1 MTIRD
6 SRAFRSSRRPA
17 HPGRRSFLLL
27 CALLPLLL
35 AACHGGGSNHQVTI
49 RVMPE
54 SLPAGSQVHLAGNL
68 PALGGWQADG
78 VTMNPAD
85 DGSWNVTLKVPAGTR
100 LEFKFTRGTWR
111 TEAVGADGLEQPNHV
126 LVVGGDTTAVYR
138 IVQWRDRAR
147 PRQVLS
153 GERMTNKGG
162 VIELLG
168 RWKFRP
174 GDDTAWAAPGLDDGA
189 WAHVEPDLRAAEGL
203 PAGWAGRGWFRVEL
217 EVDRSLWGYPLAFL
231 VSQAGASEFYLD
243 GRKIFVLGDVGA
255 AGGPGFA
262 YEDRNP
268 RVVIFAP
275 KPKQVLAV
283 RYANADAGEF
293 HRLGLDAGFE
303 VTLVEADPYIAGRII
318 DSRSIT
324 AFQMVFTTVAAV
336 LTLLHLFL
344 FFFNRRDRVSLSLA
358 VLTGCLALLSYLDFQ
373 GFFTTS
379 RMEAVMNTRI
389 ATLPMSLIG
398 IVGMLTAYLSTGR
411 RPSFFFYAIAGGAI
425 GFAVWSIVAPGRGP
439 SQAFLVVSL
448 LAALEW
454 LRIAG
459 ADLLRRRGV
468 GRVLPVGAPAIVG
481 VGAMLFVAGTLAQLL
496 ISYGAVRL
504 VLPIPV
510 YYLGFLALV
519 LALSLQLAYTTSRNA
534 RELRVQLQQVR
545 ELSARTLEQ
554 EQRMREEE
562 ISRRML
568 EADNVRKTKE
578 LEDARALQLAM
589 LPRTVPRLAGL
600 EVAVHMS
607 TASEVGGDYYD
618 FRIDGGDSLTVA
630 IGDATGHGT
639 KAGLMVTLV
648 KSLFN
653 TLGHSFFIPDFFA
666 HCTEDIRKMNME
678 GLYMCLMLVRIRRGM
693 VIASSA
699 GMPPLY
705 IWRAATREV
714 EEVVIRGMP
723 LGAAAGFP
731 YRQETM
737 QLARGD
743 TLLLMSDGFPEL
755 FNPKRETF
763 GFDRVKEVL
772 RAAGG
777 GSPEEVIRHFLRVAD
792 EWRGTAPLA
801 DDMTFVAIRAV
812 EDV

>member
-1 MTIRD
+1 
-6 SRAFRSSRRPA
+6 
-17 HPGRRSFLLL
+17 
-27 CALLPLLL
+27 LLPLLL
-35 AACHGGGSNHQVTI
+35 AACRGGGSEPSVTI

-54 SLPAGSQVHLAGNL
+54 SLPAGSQMHLAGNL
-68 PALGGWQADG
+68 PELGGWQADG
-78 VTMNPAD
+78 VHLKPAD
-85 DGSWNVTLKVPAGTR
+85 DGSWSATFKVPAGTR

-126 LVVGGDTTAVYR
+126 LVVRRDTTAAYR

-153 GERMTNKGG
+153 GERMANKGG

-174 GDDTAWAAPGLDDGA
+174 GDDTAWAAPELDDGA
-189 WAHVEPDLRAAEGL
+189 WAHVEPDLRSTEGL
-203 PAGWAGRGWFRVEL
+203 PAGWSGRGWFRVEL
-217 EVDRSLWGYPLAFL
+217 EVDRSLWGYPLALL

-255 AGGPGFA
+255 GRA

-275 KPKQVLAV
+275 KARQVLAV
-283 RYANADAGEF
+283 RYTNADAGEF
-293 HRLGLDAGFE
+293 HRLGLSAGFA

-373 GFFTTS
+373 GYFTTS
-379 RMEAVMNTRI
+379 RMEAVMNTRL

-398 IVGMLTAYLSTGR
+398 VVGLLTAYLTTGR

-425 GFAVWSIVAPGRGP
+425 GFAVWAIVAPGRGP
-439 SQAFLVVSL
+439 SQAFLLVSL

-459 ADLLRRRGV
+459 AELLQRKGV
-468 GRVLPVGAPAIVG
+468 GGILSLGAPAIVG

-504 VLPIPV
+504 ALPIPV
-510 YYLGFLALV
+510 YYLGFLALA

-545 ELSARTLEQ
+545 ELSMRTLEQ
-554 EQRMREEE
+554 ERRMREEE

-568 EADNVRKTKE
+568 EADNRRKTRE
-578 LEDARALQLAM
+578 LEEARSLQLAM

-723 LGAAAGFP
+723 LGTAVGFP

-737 QLARGD
+737 QLAKGD
-743 TLLLMSDGFPEL
+743 TLLMMSDGFPEL

-763 GFDRVKEVL
+763 DFGRVKEVL

-777 GSPEEVIRHFLRVAD
+777 GSPEEVIRHFLRVAE
-792 EWRGTAPLA
+792 EWRETAPLA
-801 DDMTFVAIRAV
+801 DDMTFVAIRAT
-812 EDV
+812 EDA

>member
-1 MTIRD
+1 
-6 SRAFRSSRRPA
+6 
-17 HPGRRSFLLL
+17 LL

-35 AACHGGGSNHQVTI
+35 AACHGGGSNHHVTI

-54 SLPAGSQVHLAGNL
+54 SLPAGSRVHLAGNL
-68 PALGGWQADG
+68 PELGGWQAAG
-78 VTMNPAD
+78 VSMNPAA
-85 DGSWNVTLKVPAGTR
+85 DGSWSVTLMVPAGTR

-126 LVVGGDTTAVYR
+126 LMVRGDTTAVYR

-189 WAHVEPDLRAAEGL
+189 WAHVEPDVRAAEGL
-203 PAGWAGRGWFRVEL
+203 PAGWSDRGWFRVEL

-243 GRKIFVLGDVGA
+243 GRKIFVLGEVGA
-255 AGGPGFA
+255 GGRPGRA

-275 KPKQVLAV
+275 KPRQVLAV

-303 VTLVEADPYIAGRII
+303 VTLVEANPYIAGRII

-373 GFFTTS
+373 GYFTTS
-379 RMEAVMNTRI
+379 RMEAVMNGRL

-398 IVGMLTAYLSTGR
+398 VVGLLTAYLTTGR
-411 RPSFFFYAIAGGAI
+411 SPSFFFYAIAGGAI
-425 GFAVWSIVAPGRGP
+425 GFAVWAVVAPGRGP

-459 ADLLRRRGV
+459 AEFLRRKKEGGV
-468 GRVLPVGAPAIVG
+468 FSVGAPAIG
-481 VGAMLFVAGTLAQLL
+481 WLGAMLFVAGTLVQLL

-504 VLPIPV
+504 ALPIPV
-510 YYLGFLALV
+510 YYLGFLALAV
-519 LALSLQLAYTTSRNA
+519 ALSLQLAYTTSRNA

-554 EQRMREEE
+554 ERRMREEE

-568 EADNVRKTKE
+568 EADNDRKTRE
-578 LEDARALQLAM
+578 LEEARTLQLAM

-630 IGDATGHGT
+630 VGDATGHGT

-678 GLYMCLMLVRIRRGM
+678 GLYMCLLLVRIRRGM

-737 QLARGD
+737 KLAGGD

-755 FNPKRETF
+755 FNPRGETF
-763 GFDRVKEVL
+763 DFNRVKEVL

-777 GSPEEVIRHFLRVAD
+777 GSPEEVIRHFLRVAE
-792 EWRGTAPLA
+792 EWRETAPLA
-801 DDMTFVAIRAV
+801 DDMTFVAIRATG
-812 EDV
+812 DA